1 MRHYFLKYIPI
12 IHYFFP
18 QSPFQE
24 TLSGGKETLREWGLF
39 TVQKLL
45 ILGFILSLTSCQENK
60 NHQLTIAT
68 ASNMQFTMEALT
80 ASFTQET
87 GIACQTII
95 SSSGKL
101 TAQIKKN
108 APYDIFVSANMK
120 YPNELF
126 HSGFSQDKPKV
137 YAHGK
142 LVLWSMNEKI
152 QPSIDMLL
160 NEKVKHIAIANP
172 KTAPYGT
179 AAIEVLKFHNIY
191 EAIQHKLVYGESI
204 SQTNQFILSQ
214 SAEIGFTAKSVLL
227 SPKMKDEGKWVT
239 LNDNSYSPISQGIV
253 LVKTRNNK
261 NIEAQQFQDFLFSKK
276 AKDILKTYGYLVK

>member
-1 MRHYFLKYIPI
+1 MRHYFLKYLSST
-12 IHYFFP
+12 

-24 TLSGGKETLREWGLF
+24 ILREWGF
-39 TVQKLL
+39 AVRK
-45 ILGFILSLTSCQENK
+45 IVIIGFILSLISCQQNK
-60 NHQLTIAT
+60 NHQLTIAA
-68 ASNMQFTMEALT
+68 ASNMQFAIEALT

-87 GIACQTII
+87 GIACQTVI

-101 TAQIKKN
+101 TAQIKEN

-152 QPSIDMLL
+152 QPSIDILL
-160 NEKVKHIAIANP
+160 SKKVKHIAIANP
-172 KTAPYGT
+172 KTAPYGA
-179 AAIEVLKFHNIY
+179 AAIEVLKYHKIY
-191 EAIQHKLVYGESI
+191 AAVKHKLVYGESI

-227 SPKMKDEGKWVT
+227 STKMKGEGKWIT
-239 LNDNSYSPISQGIV
+239 LNDDSYSPISQGIV
-253 LVKTRNNK
+253 LIKTRNSK
-261 NIEAQQFQDFLFSKK
+261 NEEARKFYNFLFSTK
-276 AKDILKTYGYLVK
+276 AKGILETYGYLVK